1 MKTKKFLILS
11 VLIVITLM
19 LLTGCNY
26 DVTTESKTALK
37 MAKEFLS
44 TKGYEI
50 PKGYTINYVDENKTQ
65 LCISSNKAEV
75 LLDISEG
82 NPQIISIKDSPKRV
96 ITRNQIDEIKEVA
109 TNFLNTKEYQK
120 PEKCKEIKY
129 VGKHKK
135 QLKVTMLYE
144 SESKDAED
152 MEITI
157 TFDITDDELKV
168 EEIAYYIK
176 EYNIGAAII
185 VLIIYFLA
193 VVLIAIVTSIGNIKI
208 EV

>member
-82 NPQIISIKDSPKRV
+82 DPQIISIKDSPKRV

-109 TNFLNTKEYQK
+109 TNFLNTKGYQK